1 MVLVALHKRF
11 GPIHMGGS
19 PSRVVAKGMV
29 ANTVV
34 VALVVG
40 LVHYED
46 AIAVAKFVEVGIAGI
61 YGHTQ
66 QIDVALLHQGN
77 ILLVCGRVTV
87 SAGSRMVVVTVDAP
101 QLDILPI
108 RFQHLANNLH
118 FLESDVA
125 LEVFAIASERNWI
138 EIWCVWCP
146 EPDSREMPVEAYCQ
160 GVARSNVLDVLCEA
174 LPINGDTYGNVSC
187 CVPTPIAHLDG
198 SDEIAIS
205 PVVAGLSLKVIVC
218 NMHKGAHP

>member
-108 RFQHLANNLH
+108 HFQHLANNLH

-125 LEVFAIASERNWI
+125 FEVFAIASERNWI
-138 EIWCVWCP
+138 EIWRVWCP
-146 EPDSREMPVEAYCQ
+146 EPDSREMPVEAYC
-160 GVARSNVLDVLCEA
+160 
-174 LPINGDTYGNVSC
+174 
-187 CVPTPIAHLDG
+187 
-198 SDEIAIS
+198 
-205 PVVAGLSLKVIVC
+205 
-218 NMHKGAHP
+218 